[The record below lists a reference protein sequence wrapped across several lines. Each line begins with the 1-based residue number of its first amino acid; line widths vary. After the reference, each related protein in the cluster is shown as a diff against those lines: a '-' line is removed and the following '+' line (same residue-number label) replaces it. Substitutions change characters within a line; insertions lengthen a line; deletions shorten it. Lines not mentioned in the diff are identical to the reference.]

1 MSEMLGNRY
10 FIARQYDKA
19 YDNYQIALNDDPK
32 NLKLKKRLI
41 ICSIQLGQ
49 IDKAIDYF
57 FEVISTDPYVII
69 NTDPYRDD
77 CPCTEIIPQ
86 WESKNIS
93 DPEKVRINEILGML
107 YLYCDL
113 KKSIKY
119 LETSLTQDKTNKKI
133 SSAIKILT
141 TLKPV
146 KSHS

>member
-19 YDNYQIALNDDPK
+19 YDNFQIALNDDPK

-41 ICSIQLGQ
+41 ICLIQLGQ
-49 IDKAIDYF
+49 IDQALDCFY
-57 FEVISTDPYVII
+57 EVISTDPYAII

-86 WESKNIS
+86 WESKHIS
-93 DPEKVRINEILGML
+93 ASEKARINEILGML
-107 YLYCDL
+107 YLFCDL
-113 KKSIKY
+113 KKSIKHFKS
-119 LETSLTQDKTNKKI
+119 SLTKDKTNKKI
-133 SSAIKILT
+133 SSIIKILT